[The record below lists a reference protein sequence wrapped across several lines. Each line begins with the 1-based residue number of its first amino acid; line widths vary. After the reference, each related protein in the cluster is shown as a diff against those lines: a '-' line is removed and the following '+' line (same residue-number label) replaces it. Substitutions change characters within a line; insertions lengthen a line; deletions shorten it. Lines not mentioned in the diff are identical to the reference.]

1 MIRIAVVEDEDVSAA
16 QLQEFLV
23 RYEREFG
30 VQIKSER
37 FRDGDE
43 IADNYKGN
51 FDIILM
57 DIQMRFMDGMTAAE
71 KIRKLDRKVVIMFI
85 TNRIDYAIRG
95 YAVDAVD
102 YVLKPVSYFAFQEK
116 LTRAIERAEKSEG
129 RMVLIPLTSG
139 YVRVKTDDIYYV
151 ESEGHVLVY
160 HTKGDDYR
168 TRGKMGEIEEE
179 LTRYGFFRCNKGYLV
194 NLMHIE
200 GVDGNFC
207 LVGNARL
214 LVSRARKNDFMAAL
228 AEYIGTT

>member
-1 MIRIAVVEDEDVSAA
+1 MEDEDGSAE
-16 QLQEFLV
+16 QLQEFLSQ
-23 RYEREFG
+23 YEREMG
-30 VQIKSER
+30 VQIKCER

-43 IADNYKGN
+43 IAENYKGN

-71 KIRKLDRKVVIMFI
+71 KIRGMDRKVVIVFI

-95 YAVDAVD
+95 YAV
-102 YVLKPVSYFAFQEK
+102 
-116 LTRAIERAEKSEG
+116 
-129 RMVLIPLTSG
+129 
-139 YVRVKTDDIYYV
+139 VRVRTDDIFYV
-151 ESEGHVLVY
+151 ESEGHVLIY
-160 HTKGDDYR
+160 HTRNGDYR

-179 LTRYGFFRCNKGYLV
+179 FGSLGFFRSNKGYLV

-207 LVGNARL
+207 LVGNTKL
-214 LVSRARKNDFMAAL
+214 LISRARKNDFMAAL